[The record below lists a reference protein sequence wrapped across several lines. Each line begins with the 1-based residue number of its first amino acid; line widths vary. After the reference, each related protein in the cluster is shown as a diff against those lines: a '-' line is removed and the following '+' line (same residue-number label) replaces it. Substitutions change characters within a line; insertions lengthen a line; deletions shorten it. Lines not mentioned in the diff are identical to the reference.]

1 MPTTEWAKSWH
12 DRQLDIRLLEA
23 HYVRHAYPRHSHD
36 YYVICLIDSG
46 RQSFL
51 HEGRQYFTPPGG
63 VILINPGAVHTGQAA
78 DPRGFGMRCLYPT
91 VAQMQAAV
99 FGLTGRR
106 QDLPAFTSVRVD
118 DSWAYSHL
126 SALHAALSRGADAL
140 ERESRFAWTLAQ
152 LMDRYGAL
160 PGRPPTP
167 GREREAVRHARCF
180 IDERFAEGVSLA
192 EIAAHVALSPFHLLR
207 AFRAE
212 IGLPPHAYLDSVRI
226 RHAERLI
233 AAGRPLAEVSAE
245 TGFSSQSHL
254 TRSFKRLIGVTP
266 GQYARPSSAA

>member
-12 DRQLDIRLLEA
+12 DRELDLRLLEA

-51 HEGRQYFTPPGG
+51 HEGREYVTPPGG

-78 DPRGFGMRCLYPT
+78 HPRGFTMRCLYPT

-99 FGLTGRR
+99 FGLTGRH
-106 QDLPAFTSVRVD
+106 QELPAFTRARVD
-118 DSWAYSHL
+118 DPWAYSQL
-126 SALHAALSRGADAL
+126 SALHAALSQGAGAL
-140 ERESRFAWTLAQ
+140 ERESRFTWTLAQ
-152 LMDRYGAL
+152 LIRRYGEI
-160 PGRPPTP
+160 PVSPPQP
-167 GREREAVRHARCF
+167 SREREAVQRARRL
-180 IDERFAEGVSLA
+180 IDERFAEGVSLS
-192 EIAAHVALSPFHLLR
+192 ELAAHVALSPYHLLR

-233 AAGRPLAEVSAE
+233 AAGQPLAQVSAE

-254 TRSFKRLIGVTP
+254 TRRFKQLIGVTP
-266 GQYARPSSAA
+266 GQYARPASA